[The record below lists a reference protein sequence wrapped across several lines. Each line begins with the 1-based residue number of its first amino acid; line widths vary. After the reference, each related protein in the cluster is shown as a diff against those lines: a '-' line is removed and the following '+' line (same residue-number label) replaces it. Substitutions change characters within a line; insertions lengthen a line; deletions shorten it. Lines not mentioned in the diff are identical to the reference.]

1 MIPTAVLSFFKT
13 KLGKASI
20 IALIVIVIVSAFM
33 ITLSI
38 KDAAIRSKEMQIIKQ
53 QENIKRL
60 ELEKESIEK
69 ELEFVKEL
77 ERLETSYN
85 NSSESIEKVSEET
98 LTRYD
103 NEAINSISNDFYN
116 YFNGLSDNEIRKDT
130 DVASAEKV
138 LYTGDFRQKRINK
151 SISEERY
158 KNKRMAAL
166 V

>member
-38 KDAAIRSKEMQIIKQ
+38 KDAAIRDKEMQIIKQ
-53 QENIKRL
+53 QKNIKRL

-85 NSSESIEKVSEET
+85 NSSESIEKVSKET

-130 DVASAEKV
+130 DVAAAEKV
-138 LYTGDFRQKRINK
+138 LYTGDFEQKRINK